1 MIEEG
6 RPAVGRTPAAEG
18 GGTQERGGS
27 LELEMELV
35 GSLRQLEK
43 EAGVQKILEEFKEI
57 SPF

>member
-35 GSLRQLEK
+35 GSLRKKTCAWTWEHK
-43 EAGVQKILEEFKEI
+43 
-57 SPF
+57 